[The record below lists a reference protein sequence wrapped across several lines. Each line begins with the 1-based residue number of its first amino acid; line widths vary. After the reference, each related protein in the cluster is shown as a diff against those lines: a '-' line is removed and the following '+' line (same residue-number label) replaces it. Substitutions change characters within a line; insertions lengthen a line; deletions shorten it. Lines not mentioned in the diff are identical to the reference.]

1 MVGKHGF
8 FVAPA
13 STRFHLSQPGGLVE
27 HSIHV
32 YKRLR
37 ELYENEL
44 YHDHNGATALTDQE
58 EETVAICGLLHDIC
72 KIGQYKKVLKNQK
85 SYDTE
90 KVGNA
95 PAWQVK
101 HDNQGDFIWESVT
114 GYEYDD
120 PFPYGHGEKSV
131 YIISAFMQ
139 LSKEEA
145 MSIRWHM
152 GFSDNDF
159 IGGGRSVSSALEM
172 NPFGFL
178 VHIADMLATH
188 LDDVDSNVRTMR
200 FGGLPPWLNEL
211 PAFGGMPLS
220 GTP

>member
-1 MVGKHGF
+1 MVK
-8 FVAPA
+8 ATPPA
-13 STRFHLSQPGGLVE
+13 KAQNEVSQPP
-27 HSIHV
+27 
-32 YKRLR
+32 
-37 ELYENEL
+37 

-72 KIGQYKKVLKNQK
+72 KVRQYKKVLKSRK
-85 SYDTE
+85 SYDSE
-90 KVGNA
+90 KVRSA
-95 PAWQVK
+95 PEWQVK

-114 GYEYDD
+114 GYEFDD

-159 IGGGRSVSSALEM
+159 VGGGRSVGKALEM
-172 NPFGFL
+172 NPFGLL

-188 LDDVDSNVRTMR
+188 LDDVDSHVRTMR
-200 FGGLPPWLNEL
+200 HGGLPSWVDGIPDLKGIL
-211 PAFGGMPLS
+211 IA
-220 GTP
+220 GTPGYLI